1 MLIHHILFFWVET
14 LFWAFCTDW
23 RVLLHSCSTMSW
35 MLLDELEV
43 GGGVG
48 EDPAEGTL
56 TVWFSLL

>member
-14 LFWAFCTDW
+14 LFWVFCTDR